1 MLKKFFLSQTEHLL
15 TPEECADKYN
25 TDINLKKAAESK
37 GLTSQQ
43 AANILLQTGPNI
55 LTPPKRRHPI
65 LKYLDCVA
73 SLFNLLLILAGILD
87 YILLAIDF
95 QANFANVSSNTIY
108 MYAICGTHHF

>member
-1 MLKKFFLSQTEHLL
+1 MQE
-15 TPEECADKYN
+15 
-25 TDINLKKAAESK
+25 
-37 GLTSQQ
+37 
-43 AANILLQTGPNI
+43 TGPNI

-95 QANFANVSSNTIY
+95 EANFANVSDDERRVLYYEAYRI
-108 MYAICGTHHF
+108 IL

>member
-1 MLKKFFLSQTEHLL
+1 ML
-15 TPEECADKYN
+15 TPEECADKYH
-25 TDINLKKAAESK
+25 TDINMKKAGDSK

-43 AANILLQTGPNI
+43 AANILLETGPNI
-55 LTPPKRRHPI
+55 LTPPKRRHPL

-95 QANFANVSSNTIY
+95 EANFANVSSFFIVQFDL
-108 MYAICGTHHF
+108 CVH